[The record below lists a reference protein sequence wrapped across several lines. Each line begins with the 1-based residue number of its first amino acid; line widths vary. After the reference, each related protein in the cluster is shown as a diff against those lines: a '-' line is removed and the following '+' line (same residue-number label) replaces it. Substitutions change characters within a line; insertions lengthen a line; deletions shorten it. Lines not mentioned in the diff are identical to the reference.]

1 MAAEPADEDVE
12 RHVRKRFEVCQRLG
26 KGAYGVVWKAI
37 ERRSRST
44 VALKKCFDAFRNGT
58 DAQRTFRE
66 IMYLQQLSGHENII
80 RLQHIIKAENDR
92 DIYLTFDHM
101 ETDLHAVIR
110 ANILEEIHKKYI
122 VYQLLKALKYMHS
135 GDLLHRDIK
144 PSNLLLNSDCHVK
157 VCDFGLCRSVA
168 ECQTTT
174 QPALTDYVATRWYR
188 APEILLGSPV
198 YTKGVD
204 MWAVGC
210 ILGEMLNGKPIFPGT
225 STVNQL
231 EKVLELTGKPS
242 KDDVDAVGSPY
253 AAQMLDSIGNV
264 TQVPLDLGTTSGDPK
279 GPSILHAT
287 LKFNP
292 AARVSAVDALA
303 DAWVSEFHK
312 SEEEPDYPGGPIKIV
327 IDDNTKLTAQDY
339 RNNLYMQIS
348 QIKKDARRRDQ
359 ARGAN
364 AENTKPPENAANAPA
379 GGDPNAPN
387 AQAATAAPNAAQGG
401 ALPPAKAAPA
411 AQ

>member
-1 MAAEPADEDVE
+1 MAAETGDEDVE

-37 ERRSRST
+37 EKRSRQT

-122 VYQLLKALKYMHS
+122 IYQLLKALKYMHS

-168 ECQTTT
+168 ECQTSA

-210 ILGEMLNGKPIFPGT
+210 ILGEMLGGKPVFPGT

-231 EKVLELTGKPS
+231 EKVLELTGQPS
-242 KDDVDAVGSPY
+242 AEDIRSAGSQY
-253 AAQMLDSIGNV
+253 AERMLESIGPV
-264 TQVPLDLGTTSGDPK
+264 AKRELALGGSEPTGPPL
-279 GPSILHAT
+279 LHAC

-292 AARVSAVDALA
+292 SLRCTAVQALEDPFVA
-303 DAWVSEFHK
+303 EFHK
-312 SEEEPDYPGGPIKIV
+312 SEEEPDFPNGPVKIAV
-327 IDDNTKLTAQDY
+327 DDNTKLTAADY
-339 RNNLYMQIS
+339 RNNLYMQIQ
-348 QIKKDARRRDQ
+348 QIKREAKAR
-359 ARGAN
+359 
-364 AENTKPPENAANAPA
+364 AAKAVPAPA
-379 GGDPNAPN
+379 PAEG
-387 AQAATAAPNAAQGG
+387 AASVP
-401 ALPPAKAAPA
+401 
-411 AQ
+411 